1 MTLRDCLSSREGSK
15 KLRVRILSLMQP
27 ALSEL
32 FRRTSPLSSLSSL
45 RFISRPGLTQMFF
58 EKDWVCPS
66 GAVIVAWML

>member
-32 FRRTSPLSSLSSL
+32 FSRTSPLSALSSL

-58 EKDWVCPS
+58 EKDRVCPS